1 MMYLVTRI
9 HRQLRKGPY
18 ASRIGS
24 CAPVFFAGV
33 LDYLCGEILE
43 IAGNQQPYLN
53 SDFSRGS
60 NFFSV
65 GDLSRKQGKDKIVPR
80 HVMLAIK
87 NDQELDALLKGVLL
101 QGAGVKPH
109 IEPGLRKKEDDEE
122 EEEEEEGE

>member
-43 IAGNQQPYLN
+43 IAGNHQPYLN
-53 SDFSRGS
+53 SLIFTEVQT
-60 NFFSV
+60 FF
-65 GDLSRKQGKDKIVPR
+65 RR
-80 HVMLAIK
+80 RF
-87 NDQELDALLKGVLL
+87 
-101 QGAGVKPH
+101 VK
-109 IEPGLRKKEDDEE
+109 ETG
-122 EEEEEEGE
+122 